1 MFYVYGRRVC
11 VFLLFTVTA
20 IFFSQDVLIAKDIV
34 INRTGIIRIT
44 KPDGIVLR
52 VENDQAL
59 PEIPS
64 GSKVE
69 VITGSIGI
77 EPAEGFIQVV
87 VGDSVAMVKVGDI
100 LTASM
105 DLETNMADF
114 EALAGQIRIITGNTT
129 TIVNSGQKVKIS
141 LDKRTAIVEVRSI
154 KGTIGTITAGV
165 KALVP
170 QDATGRISVDAK
182 TRKVR
187 VEAINGYVQVMAIDG
202 EVIML
207 AKAESMD
214 TEASAVGEIQTF
226 AEEAIAPFVPVEEP
240 AEPERPE
247 ASPHRP

>member
-1 MFYVYGRRVC
+1 MIYAYLRRSC
-11 VFLLFTVTA
+11 LFLFFVATMV
-20 IFFSQDVLIAKDIV
+20 FFSQDNLFAKDLV
-34 INRTGIIRIT
+34 LNRTGAIRIT
-44 KPDGIVLR
+44 KPDGTVLK
-52 VENDQAL
+52 VEKDQAL

-77 EPAEGFIQVV
+77 EPSEGFIQVV
-87 VGDSVAMVKVGDI
+87 VGDSVAMVKAGDI
-100 LTASM
+100 VTASM

-165 KALVP
+165 KVLVP
-170 QDATGRISVDAK
+170 QDATARISADAK

-187 VEAINGYVQVMAIDG
+187 VEAINGYVNVMAIDG

-207 AKAESMD
+207 AKAESLD
-214 TEASAVGEIQTF
+214 IEASVAGEIQTF

-247 ASPHRP
+247 ASPHR